1 MKPNEGVDAMST
13 SGHGARGGRPGPGG
27 AAGDPAPSGEVAVI
41 GAGVTIKGD
50 VEAEI
55 DLQIDGIV
63 HGDVRCGTLIVNER
77 GLVSGSIVA
86 ERVRVAGHVD
96 GGIEATDLAVEAGAH
111 IKGDISYSRLRV
123 SNGGVFEG
131 TMTHR
136 PLAEEPTEAERLK
149 LVNGGAGGGGVS
161 TSSSDAPPKPQR
173 VHYID

>member
-1 MKPNEGVDAMST
+1 MST
-13 SGHGARGGRPGPGG
+13 SGHGARGRSGAGG
-27 AAGDPAPSGEVAVI
+27 AADGPSGGEIGII

-55 DLQIDGIV
+55 DLQIDGSV

-77 GLVSGSIVA
+77 ALVSGSIVA
-86 ERVRVAGHVD
+86 DRVRVAGNVD
-96 GGIEATDLAVEAGAH
+96 GGIEATDLAVEASAR

-136 PLAEEPTEAERLK
+136 PVAEEANEAERLK
-149 LVNGGAGGGGVS
+149 LVNGGAE
-161 TSSSDAPPKPQR
+161 APAKPQR

>member
-1 MKPNEGVDAMST
+1 
-13 SGHGARGGRPGPGG
+13 
-27 AAGDPAPSGEVAVI
+27 VI
-41 GAGVTIKGD
+41 GAGITIKGD

-55 DLQIDGIV
+55 DLQIDGAV
-63 HGDVRCGTLIVNER
+63 HGDVRCGTLIVNEHA
-77 GLVSGSIVA
+77 LVSGSITA
-86 ERVRVAGHVD
+86 DRVRVAGNVD
-96 GGIEATDLAVEAGAH
+96 GGIDATDLAVEPGAR

-149 LVNGGAGGGGVS
+149 LVNGGGGGSSSASNGGGGE
-161 TSSSDAPPKPQR
+161 AQPKPQR

>member
-1 MKPNEGVDAMST
+1 MST
-13 SGHGARGGRPGPGG
+13 SGHGSRGGRSGAGG
-27 AAGDPAPSGEVAVI
+27 AADASAGEVALI

-55 DLQIDGIV
+55 DLQIDGNV

-77 GLVSGSIVA
+77 ALVSGSIVA
-86 ERVRVAGHVD
+86 DRVRVAGHVD
-96 GGIEATDLAVEAGAH
+96 GGIEATDLAVEASAR

-149 LVNGGAGGGGVS
+149 LVNGGGGG
-161 TSSSDAPPKPQR
+161 DPQPKSQR
-173 VHYID
+173 VHYIE

>member
-1 MKPNEGVDAMST
+1 MTT
-13 SGHGARGGRPGPGG
+13 SGQGARGGRPGPGG
-27 AAGDPAPSGEVAVI
+27 PAGDASASGEVAVI

-50 VEAEI
+50 VEAEV
-55 DLQIDGIV
+55 DLQIDGTI

-77 GLVSGSIVA
+77 GLVSGSITA

-96 GGIEATDLAVEAGAH
+96 GGIEATDLALEAGAH
-111 IKGDISYSRLRV
+111 IKGDITYSRLRV

-136 PLAEEPTEAERLK
+136 PLPQEGTEAERLK
-149 LVNGGAGGGGVS
+149 LVNGGGGGS
-161 TSSSDAPPKPQR
+161 TASSSSDAPPKPQR